1 MVLPTVD
8 FNGASLALGGIMV
21 LLKEQRFTL
30 SLLGPHRSQ
39 LPMKG
44 SLELYAGKAN
54 SSSFLRRVPV
64 SVLHPE
70 EGWPWVMEQ
79 SVLLV
84 P

>member
-54 SSSFLRRVPV
+54 SSSFLSRVPV

>member
-8 FNGASLALGGIMV
+8 FNGASLAWGGIVV
-21 LLKEQRFTL
+21 LPKEQRFTL

-39 LPMKG
+39 LLMKG
-44 SLELYAGKAN
+44 SLKLYVGKAN
-54 SSSFLRRVPV
+54 SSSFLGRVPAI
-64 SVLHPE
+64 VLDPE
-70 EGWPWVMEQ
+70 EGWPWMMEQ